1 MDIPLNVD
9 VYCSDEE
16 VCGRSVSIILN
27 PVTEKITHF
36 VLRTKELVHLEYMV
50 PIEYIVESTPHKIQ
64 LRCSRKQLAQ
74 FDPFT
79 HVEFLDPHDVGYPHL
94 PLPLAAVEPIGMW
107 PYTLPGE
114 DMTATPIEDIP
125 YGELAVH
132 RGAHVEAKDGRIGR
146 VDEFLVNPQNSH
158 ITHLVLREGHLWG
171 QKDVTIPVSEI
182 DRIKDDVVFLK
193 LDKQTIGHMPSIPIA
208 RWWR

>member
-16 VCGRSVSIILN
+16 VCGRSISIILN
-27 PVTEKITHF
+27 PVTQKVTHF
-36 VLRTKELVHLEYMV
+36 VIQTEGFVHLEYMI
-50 PIEYIVESTPHKIQ
+50 PIEFIVESTPYKIQ

-94 PLPLAAVEPIGMW
+94 PPPMNETDGVGMW
-107 PYTLPGE
+107 PYVVPE
-114 DMTATPIEDIP
+114 DYMTAVPVEDIP

-132 RGAHVEAKDGRIGR
+132 RGAHVEAVDGRIGR

-171 QKDVTIPVSEI
+171 QKDVTIPITEI
-182 DRIKDDVVFLK
+182 DHIEDDVVFLK
-193 LDKQTIGHMPSIPIA
+193 LNKHAIEHMPGIPIK

>member
-9 VYCSDEE
+9 VYCSNEE

-27 PVTEKITHF
+27 PVTEKVTHF
-36 VLRTKELVHLEYMV
+36 VIRTKDLMHLEYMV

-64 LRCSRKQLAQ
+64 LRCSYKQLAQ

-79 HVEFLDPHDVGYPHL
+79 YVELLDPHEVGYPHL
-94 PLPLAAVEPIGMW
+94 PPPLNESDAISMW
-107 PYTLPGE
+107 PYIMPE
-114 DMTATPIEDIP
+114 NYETAVPVEDIP
-125 YGELAVH
+125 YGELAID
-132 RGAHVEAKDGRIGR
+132 RGAHVEAVDGRIGR

-171 QKDVTIPVSEI
+171 QKDVTIPISEI
-182 DRIKDDVVFLK
+182 DRIEEDVVYLK
-193 LDKQTIGHMPSIPIA
+193 IDKHTIEHMPSIPI
-208 RWWR
+208 RRQWQ